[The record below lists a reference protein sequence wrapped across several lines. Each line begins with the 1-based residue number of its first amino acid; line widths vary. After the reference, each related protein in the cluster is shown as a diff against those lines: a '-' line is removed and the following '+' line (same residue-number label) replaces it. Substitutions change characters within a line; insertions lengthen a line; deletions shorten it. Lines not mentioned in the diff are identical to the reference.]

1 MKLRKVLS
9 NAAADPWLR
18 EGSTLVFCASA
29 QEVERLKDALLRGT
43 LLHEQATHGVDS
55 SSSSSSSTSSSTSSS
70 SISTGSSDRN
80 SNSCSSSGDDSNN
93 SISSGSNGN
102 SGAAPIVLPIALHTG
117 LSPSER
123 KAAIDA
129 FLADDTGVMIATD
142 IVARGLDFPALRHVV
157 LYVQEIEGR
166 GGGGWVGGKER
177 KREGRKG
184 D

>member
-9 NAAADPWLR
+9 NAAVDPWLR

-29 QEVERLKDALLRGT
+29 QEVERLKDALL
-43 LLHEQATHGVDS
+43 HKQAANEVDS
-55 SSSSSSSTSSSTSSS
+55 SSTSNSTSSS
-70 SISTGSSDRN
+70 SSSTGSSDRN
-80 SNSCSSSGDDSNN
+80 SNSSSSSGGGSSN
-93 SISSGSNGN
+93 SISSGSNCN
-102 SGAAPIVLPIALHTG
+102 SGATPVVLPIALHTG

-157 LYVQEIEGR
+157 LYVQEKEGR
-166 GGGGWVGGKER
+166 GRGCGGGRER
-177 KREGRKG
+177 GEEGDGLNIRM
-184 D
+184 DEWMD